1 MIHHNWRTILGD
13 IPHDWGTVT
22 LRDCLLDQT
31 SGDWGSDRGEVPCL
45 VLRSTNFTMDGRIS
59 FDDVATRFLSGNTAE
74 KLTLKAND
82 LLLERSGGGP
92 TQPVGRIVFV
102 ESDLPGFA
110 FANFIQR
117 LRIDP
122 ERMTPAF
129 VGWVLYE
136 LNRCGVVERLQHQT
150 TQMRNLE
157 YRDYLRITIPKPPAG
172 EQAAIAEAIREADR
186 ALVKAKEELLAAQRL
201 KTALM
206 QQLFTK
212 GIPGR
217 HKTFKTVRVGRIH
230 FSIPEEW
237 EMATLASHCGGHDCV
252 KTGPFGA
259 QLPIEVFRP
268 TGIRIINIT
277 DIGEGR
283 IVFSTEAYVD
293 DEVADR
299 LRDYRLKKGDIIF
312 SRVASV
318 GRLGLITE
326 EYDGFLMSSNCIRL
340 RPNSKFNSIF
350 LLHTFLD
357 SQAVS
362 RQVVAAATGGARP
375 IVTPRFLRRM
385 TIPKPLIAEQNEIA
399 DIIEK
404 TSQLVDSIES
414 KINALEVLKK
424 SLLQNLLTGKVRV
437 NMEARV

>member
-1 MIHHNWRTILGD
+1 MRRPAGTHPIYWRSFPYSPPDDWELTAISDLCDRVKGKLATDLSEKRSETSRRYLLTGQLNCVEEPCYTCQAD
-13 IPHDWGTVT
+13 IPDVKPTDTVMAVDGTVGAVFT
-22 LRDCLLDQT
+22 GLSGALGSTMMRFRPRDLVDHEFIYYLLHSLEAYSSAT
-31 SGDWGSDRGEVPCL
+31 AIVGAVPHLDKRLLSQL
-45 VLRSTNFTMDGRIS
+45 VLKT
-59 FDDVATRFLSGNTAE
+59 
-74 KLTLKAND
+74 
-82 LLLERSGGGP
+82 
-92 TQPVGRIVFV
+92 
-102 ESDLPGFA
+102 PG
-110 FANFIQR
+110 Q
-117 LRIDP
+117 P
-122 ERMTPAF
+122 ERAII
-129 VGWVLYE
+129 GRVL
-136 LNRCGVVERLQHQT
+136 
-150 TQMRNLE
+150 
-157 YRDYLRITIPKPPAG
+157 
-172 EQAAIAEAIREADR
+172 R
-186 ALVKAKEELLAAQRL
+186 AVDEMLSATNNELLAAQRL

>member
-1 MIHHNWRTILGD
+1 VRSPAGTHPIYWRSFPYSPPDDWELTTISDLCDRVKGKLATDLSEKRSGNSRRYLLTGQLNGVEEPCYTCQAD
-13 IPHDWGTVT
+13 IPDVKPTDTVMAVDGTVGAVFT
-22 LRDCLLDQT
+22 GLSGALGSTMMRFRPRDLVDHEFIYYLLHSLEAYSSAT
-31 SGDWGSDRGEVPCL
+31 AIVGAVPHLDKRLLSQL
-45 VLRSTNFTMDGRIS
+45 VLKTPGQAERAIIGRVLRAVDEMLSATN
-59 FDDVATRFLSGNTAE
+59 N
-74 KLTLKAND
+74 
-82 LLLERSGGGP
+82 
-92 TQPVGRIVFV
+92 
-102 ESDLPGFA
+102 
-110 FANFIQR
+110 
-117 LRIDP
+117 
-122 ERMTPAF
+122 
-129 VGWVLYE
+129 
-136 LNRCGVVERLQHQT
+136 
-150 TQMRNLE
+150 
-157 YRDYLRITIPKPPAG
+157 
-172 EQAAIAEAIREADR
+172 
-186 ALVKAKEELLAAQRL
+186 ELLAAQRL

>member
-1 MIHHNWRTILGD
+1 VKPTDTVMAVD
-13 IPHDWGTVT
+13 GTVGAVFT
-22 LRDCLLDQT
+22 GLSGALGSTMMRFRPRDLVDHEFIYYLLHSLEAYSSAT
-31 SGDWGSDRGEVPCL
+31 AIVGAVPHLDKRLLSQL
-45 VLRSTNFTMDGRIS
+45 VLKTPGQAERAIIGRVLRAVDEMLSATN
-59 FDDVATRFLSGNTAE
+59 N
-74 KLTLKAND
+74 
-82 LLLERSGGGP
+82 
-92 TQPVGRIVFV
+92 
-102 ESDLPGFA
+102 
-110 FANFIQR
+110 
-117 LRIDP
+117 
-122 ERMTPAF
+122 
-129 VGWVLYE
+129 
-136 LNRCGVVERLQHQT
+136 
-150 TQMRNLE
+150 
-157 YRDYLRITIPKPPAG
+157 
-172 EQAAIAEAIREADR
+172 
-186 ALVKAKEELLAAQRL
+186 ELLAAQRL

>member
-1 MIHHNWRTILGD
+1 MRRPAGTHPIYWRSFPYSPPDDWELTAISDLCDRVKGKLATDLSEKRSETSRRYLLTGQLNCVEEPCYTCQAD
-13 IPHDWGTVT
+13 IPDVKPTDTVMAVDGTVGAVFT
-22 LRDCLLDQT
+22 GLSGALGSTMMRFRPRDLVDHEFIYYLLHSLEAYSSAT
-31 SGDWGSDRGEVPCL
+31 AIVGAVPHLDKRLLSQL
-45 VLRSTNFTMDGRIS
+45 VLKTPGQAERAIIGRVLRAVDEMLSATN
-59 FDDVATRFLSGNTAE
+59 N
-74 KLTLKAND
+74 
-82 LLLERSGGGP
+82 
-92 TQPVGRIVFV
+92 
-102 ESDLPGFA
+102 
-110 FANFIQR
+110 
-117 LRIDP
+117 
-122 ERMTPAF
+122 
-129 VGWVLYE
+129 
-136 LNRCGVVERLQHQT
+136 
-150 TQMRNLE
+150 
-157 YRDYLRITIPKPPAG
+157 
-172 EQAAIAEAIREADR
+172 
-186 ALVKAKEELLAAQRL
+186 ELLAAQRL

>member
-1 MIHHNWRTILGD
+1 MRRPAGTHPIYWRSFPYSPPDDWELTAISDLCDRVKGKLATDLSEKRSETSRRYLLTGQLNCVEEPCYTCQAD
-13 IPHDWGTVT
+13 IPDVKPTDTVMAVDGTVGAVFT
-22 LRDCLLDQT
+22 GLSGALGSTMMRFRPRDLVDHEFIYYLLHSLEAYSSAT
-31 SGDWGSDRGEVPCL
+31 AIVGAVPHLDKRLLSQL
-45 VLRSTNFTMDGRIS
+45 VLKTPGQAERAIIGRVLRAVDEMLSATN
-59 FDDVATRFLSGNTAE
+59 N
-74 KLTLKAND
+74 
-82 LLLERSGGGP
+82 
-92 TQPVGRIVFV
+92 
-102 ESDLPGFA
+102 
-110 FANFIQR
+110 
-117 LRIDP
+117 
-122 ERMTPAF
+122 
-129 VGWVLYE
+129 
-136 LNRCGVVERLQHQT
+136 
-150 TQMRNLE
+150 
-157 YRDYLRITIPKPPAG
+157 
-172 EQAAIAEAIREADR
+172 
-186 ALVKAKEELLAAQRL
+186 ELLAAQRL

-437 NMEARV
+437 NREAQA

>member
-1 MIHHNWRTILGD
+1 MRRPAGTHPIYWRSFPYSPPDDWELTTISDLCDRVKGKLATDLSEKRSETSRRYLLTGQLNGVEEPCYTCQAD
-13 IPHDWGTVT
+13 IPDVKPTDTVMAVDGTVGAVFT
-22 LRDCLLDQT
+22 GLSGALGSTMMRFRPRDLVDHEFIYYLLHSLEAYSSAT
-31 SGDWGSDRGEVPCL
+31 AIVGAVPHLDKRLLSQL
-45 VLRSTNFTMDGRIS
+45 VLKTPGQAERAIIGRVLRAVDEMLSATN
-59 FDDVATRFLSGNTAE
+59 N
-74 KLTLKAND
+74 
-82 LLLERSGGGP
+82 
-92 TQPVGRIVFV
+92 
-102 ESDLPGFA
+102 
-110 FANFIQR
+110 
-117 LRIDP
+117 
-122 ERMTPAF
+122 
-129 VGWVLYE
+129 
-136 LNRCGVVERLQHQT
+136 
-150 TQMRNLE
+150 
-157 YRDYLRITIPKPPAG
+157 
-172 EQAAIAEAIREADR
+172 
-186 ALVKAKEELLAAQRL
+186 ELLAAQRL

>member
-1 MIHHNWRTILGD
+1 MAHVTKGKLPKTLLHRPSEKSIPYLLIDGLHNGSSFYTEDIDLPLITPEDTVVVADGSRSGLPIRGVSGALGSTLLRYRAKEGFDGDYLYYLLESLYPFTNTATIGGAV
-13 IPHDWGTVT
+13 PHLDK
-22 LRDCLLDQT
+22 RLLSQ
-31 SGDWGSDRGEVPCL
+31 L
-45 VLRSTNFTMDGRIS
+45 VLKTPGQAERAIIGRVLRAVDEMLSATN
-59 FDDVATRFLSGNTAE
+59 N
-74 KLTLKAND
+74 
-82 LLLERSGGGP
+82 
-92 TQPVGRIVFV
+92 
-102 ESDLPGFA
+102 
-110 FANFIQR
+110 
-117 LRIDP
+117 
-122 ERMTPAF
+122 
-129 VGWVLYE
+129 
-136 LNRCGVVERLQHQT
+136 
-150 TQMRNLE
+150 
-157 YRDYLRITIPKPPAG
+157 
-172 EQAAIAEAIREADR
+172 
-186 ALVKAKEELLAAQRL
+186 ELLAAQRL

>member
-1 MIHHNWRTILGD
+1 VRRPAGTHPIYWRSFPYSPPDDWELTAISDLCDRVKGKLATDLSEKRSETSRRYLLTGQLNCVEEPCYTCQAD
-13 IPHDWGTVT
+13 IPDVKPTDTVMAVDGTVGAVFT
-22 LRDCLLDQT
+22 GLSGALGSTMMRFRPRDLVDHEFIYYLLHSLEAYSSAT
-31 SGDWGSDRGEVPCL
+31 AIVGAVPHLDKRLLSQL
-45 VLRSTNFTMDGRIS
+45 VLKTPGQAERAIIGRVLRAVDEMLSATN
-59 FDDVATRFLSGNTAE
+59 N
-74 KLTLKAND
+74 
-82 LLLERSGGGP
+82 
-92 TQPVGRIVFV
+92 
-102 ESDLPGFA
+102 
-110 FANFIQR
+110 
-117 LRIDP
+117 
-122 ERMTPAF
+122 
-129 VGWVLYE
+129 
-136 LNRCGVVERLQHQT
+136 
-150 TQMRNLE
+150 
-157 YRDYLRITIPKPPAG
+157 
-172 EQAAIAEAIREADR
+172 
-186 ALVKAKEELLAAQRL
+186 ELLAAQRL